1 VFVVRDVLRTNDHVE
16 LSLVIALFKDAAI
29 EHVVM
34 DANISVLEGTIGIFP
49 RRLMVLDEDY
59 DEARNIL
66 LEAEILQSGTELKR

>member
-1 VFVVRDVLRTNDHVE
+1 MRDVLRTNDNVE

>member
-1 VFVVRDVLRTNDHVE
+1 MRDVLRTKDPVE
-16 LSLVIALFKDAAI
+16 LSLAVALLKDAAI

-59 DEARNIL
+59 EEARGL
-66 LEAEILQSGTELKR
+66 LREAEILDNGNRV

>member
-1 VFVVRDVLRTNDHVE
+1 LRDVLRTNDPIE
-16 LSLVIALFKDAAI
+16 LSLTVALLKLAAI

-59 DEARNIL
+59 EEARGL
-66 LEAEILQSGTELKR
+66 LREAEILDNGNRV